1 MPKVIKRGAV
11 SELPSSQAPSSA
23 RPRKGAPRK
32 RIRKDVVEAKQEARR
47 IIEDAEQQANRIRD
61 EAEQEREQLRQ
72 QGYDEGYQE
81 GVGRYTEQTTKA
93 LLEIDQLKV
102 ALEPEYIKLVTA
114 CVEKIV
120 GEELKLHPDSIIGIV
135 RNALKAATQQREI
148 NVRVNPA
155 DAEMLRKNQRRLLD
169 VLARANSIEIRE
181 DDSVGRGG
189 CIVVTELGT
198 IDASLER
205 QLAAIQ
211 AALDEELEHGD
222 PNASAYDAAGA
233 HDDDGYEDDY
243 EDYG

>member
-81 GVGRYTEQTTKA
+81 GVGQYTEQTTKA

-102 ALEPEYIKLVTA
+102 ALEPEYIKLVTV

-120 GEELKLHPDSIIGIV
+120 GEELKLHSDSIIGIV

-148 NVRVNPA
+148 NVMRDVRRWKIFRCRRRCI
-155 DAEMLRKNQRRLLD
+155 RKYDSIRTFVIHFCVIFKSCQDIPLILVTFRLHF
-169 VLARANSIEIRE
+169 S
-181 DDSVGRGG
+181 
-189 CIVVTELGT
+189 CHTEG
-198 IDASLER
+198 
-205 QLAAIQ
+205 
-211 AALDEELEHGD
+211 
-222 PNASAYDAAGA
+222 PGA
-233 HDDDGYEDDY
+233 HVGPMRPCGPIWAPYDPI
-243 EDYG
+243 

>member
-1 MPKVIKRGAV
+1 
-11 SELPSSQAPSSA
+11 
-23 RPRKGAPRK
+23 
-32 RIRKDVVEAKQEARR
+32 VVEAKQEARR
-47 IIEDAEQQANRIRD
+47 IIDEAEQQANRIRD

-81 GVGRYTEQTTKA
+81 GVGQYTEQTTKA
-93 LLEIDQLKV
+93 LLDIDTLKV
-102 ALEPEYIKLVTA
+102 ALEPEYIRLVTA

-120 GEELKLHPDSIIGIV
+120 GEELKLHPESIIGIV
-135 RNALKAATQQREI
+135 RNSLKAATQQREI

-155 DAEMLRKNQRRLLD
+155 DAEILRKNQRRLLD

-205 QLAAIQ
+205 QLNAIQ
-211 AALDEELEHGD
+211 AALDEEFEHGD
-222 PNASAYDAAGA
+222 PAAPVSDDAAGYE
-233 HDDDGYEDDY
+233 DEGDEDDY